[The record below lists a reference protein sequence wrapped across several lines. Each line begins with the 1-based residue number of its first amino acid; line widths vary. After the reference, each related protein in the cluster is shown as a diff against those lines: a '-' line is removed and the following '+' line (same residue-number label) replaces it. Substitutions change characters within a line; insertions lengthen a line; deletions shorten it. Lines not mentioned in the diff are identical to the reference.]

1 MARSRFATMPEPIT
15 ESQMAIYRATAWR
28 LAQKRLQQ
36 LQAKHQRAWE
46 VARQAAQVLKQQFG
60 AQQVAVFGSMLSC
73 DRVHER
79 SDLDLAVWGLDQS
92 LYYKA
97 VSCLLDLDPS
107 LSIDLVEVELAK
119 PKIRA
124 AIEQEGI
131 VL

>member
-1 MARSRFATMPEPIT
+1 MLEPI
-15 ESQMAIYRATAWR
+15 SDAQMAVYRATAQR
-28 LAQKRLQQ
+28 LAQKRLQE

-46 VARQAAQVLKQQFG
+46 VAQQAAQILKQQFG
-60 AQQVAVFGSMLSC
+60 VQQVAIFGSMLSR

-92 LYYKA
+92 LYYQA
-97 VSCLLDLDPS
+97 VSRLLDLDSS

-119 PKIRA
+119 PKVRA